1 MSNPIENLR
10 LMANLLR
17 TAAQRE
23 CIEPDGPLGAWV
35 DAQYHALMA
44 NADVAEHQQWLVTEL
59 LARLK
64 EVAEEEL
71 ARQRVVTHE
80 TRIALT
86 EARGA
91 VQNLELEKDKVTA
104 QLINRI
110 VPEMIQGTKAAL
122 VIRERRYNR
131 NFECGRAFAAGA
143 LMLGLV
149 LFGYGWGTWSD
160 WGMSSRL
167 ESVGSAVERCQLT
180 SKWTDDKGHR
190 LCELS
195 DFVRNERVPV
205 RAGSPDDQGP

>member
-1 MSNPIENLR
+1 MSDSIENLR

-17 TAAQRE
+17 TAARRE

-44 NADVAEHQQWLVTEL
+44 NADVAEHQRWLVTEL

-64 EVAEEEL
+64 LVAEEEL

-80 TRIALT
+80 TRIALE

-91 VQNLELEKDKVTA
+91 IESMQNQARGAIERLECEKEKVTT
-104 QLINRI
+104 QLIDRI
-110 VPEMIQGTKAAL
+110 VPDMIRGTRDAL
-122 VIRERRYNR
+122 VIREHRHNR
-131 NFECGRAFAAGA
+131 NVEWARAFGAGA

-160 WGMSSRL
+160 WGMTSRI
-167 ESVGSAVERCQLT
+167 ENIGRAIERCDLT
-180 SKWTDDKGHR
+180 SKWTDDSGHR
-190 LCELS
+190 LCEMS
-195 DFVRNERVPV
+195 DFVSN
-205 RAGSPDDQGP
+205 

>member
-1 MSNPIENLR
+1 MSDSIENLR

-17 TAAQRE
+17 TAARRE

-44 NADVAEHQQWLVTEL
+44 NADVAEHQKWLVTEL

-64 EVAEEEL
+64 LVAEEEL

-80 TRIALT
+80 TRIALE

-91 VQNLELEKDKVTA
+91 IESMQNQARGAIERLEFEKEKVTT
-104 QLINRI
+104 QLIDRI
-110 VPEMIQGTKAAL
+110 VPDMIRGTRDAL
-122 VIRERRYNR
+122 VIREHRHNR
-131 NFECGRAFAAGA
+131 NVEWARAFGAGA

-160 WGMSSRL
+160 WGMTSRI
-167 ESVGSAVERCQLT
+167 ENIGRAIERCDLT
-180 SKWTDDKGHR
+180 SKWTDDSGHR
-190 LCELS
+190 LCEMS
-195 DFVRNERVPV
+195 DFVSN
-205 RAGSPDDQGP
+205 

>member
-1 MSNPIENLR
+1 MSDSIENLR

-17 TAAQRE
+17 TAARRE

-44 NADVAEHQQWLVTEL
+44 NADVAEHQRWLVTEL

-64 EVAEEEL
+64 LVAEEEL

-80 TRIALT
+80 TRIALE

-91 VQNLELEKDKVTA
+91 IESMQNQARGAIERLEFEKEKVTT
-104 QLINRI
+104 QLIDRI
-110 VPEMIQGTKAAL
+110 VPDMIRGTRDAL
-122 VIRERRYNR
+122 VIREHRHNR
-131 NFECGRAFAAGA
+131 NVEWARAFGAGA

-160 WGMSSRL
+160 WGMTSRI
-167 ESVGSAVERCQLT
+167 ENIGRAIERCDLT
-180 SKWTDDKGHR
+180 SKWTDDSGHR
-190 LCELS
+190 LCEMS
-195 DFVRNERVPV
+195 DFVSN
-205 RAGSPDDQGP
+205 

>member
-1 MSNPIENLR
+1 MSDSIENLR

-17 TAAQRE
+17 TAARRE

-44 NADVAEHQQWLVTEL
+44 NADVAEHQRWLVTEL

-64 EVAEEEL
+64 LVAEEEL

-80 TRIALT
+80 TRIALE

-91 VQNLELEKDKVTA
+91 IESMQNQARGAIERLEFEKEKVTT
-104 QLINRI
+104 QLIDRI
-110 VPEMIQGTKAAL
+110 VPDMIRGTRDAL
-122 VIRERRYNR
+122 VIREHRHNR
-131 NFECGRAFAAGA
+131 NVEWARAFGAGA

-160 WGMSSRL
+160 WGMTSRI
-167 ESVGSAVERCQLT
+167 ENIGRAIERCDLT
-180 SKWTDDKGHR
+180 SKWTDDSGHR

-195 DFVRNERVPV
+195 DFVSN
-205 RAGSPDDQGP
+205 